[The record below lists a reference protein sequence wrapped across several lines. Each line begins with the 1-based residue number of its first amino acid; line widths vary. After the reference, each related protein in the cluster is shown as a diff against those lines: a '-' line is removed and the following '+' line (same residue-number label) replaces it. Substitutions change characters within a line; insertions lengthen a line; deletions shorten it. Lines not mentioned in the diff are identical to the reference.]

1 VPVPVLPRRPG
12 RGDERGAAAVELLLM
27 TPLLMV
33 FVLVVV
39 AGGRYTDARGQ
50 VNDAAY
56 AAARAA
62 SLQQG
67 LESGQV
73 AGRAAAAEA
82 LASRGRA
89 CVRLEVSFAGTDFR
103 PGGYVEAIVT
113 CQVDLRDVA
122 GFGIPTTK
130 VFRADAVVPIER
142 HRDL

>member
-1 VPVPVLPRRPG
+1 
-12 RGDERGAAAVELLLM
+12 VELLLM

-62 SLQQG
+62 SLHQS
-67 LESGQV
+67 LEAGQV
-73 AGRAAAAEA
+73 AGRAAAAES
-82 LASRGRA
+82 LAARGKA

-103 PGGYVEAIVT
+103 PGGHVQTIVT
-113 CQVDLRDVA
+113 CHVDLRDVA
-122 GFGIPTTK
+122 GLGIPGTK
-130 VFRADAVVPIER
+130 TFSADAVVPIER
-142 HRDL
+142 HRNP